1 MRARPFTLKSPLS
14 GVDADGVKNRSNNF
28 RDRLSR
34 VDDAPIGHSFDL
46 VDRRVI
52 ELWLGSQR
60 SISLPQ
66 FGPARD
72 LRSSGKPG
80 T

>member
-1 MRARPFTLKSPLS
+1 M
-14 GVDADGVKNRSNNF
+14 KNRSNNL

-34 VDDAPIGHSFDL
+34 VGDAPIGHSFDL

-60 SISLPQ
+60 SVALPH
-66 FGPARD
+66 FAPSRELRD
-72 LRSSGKPG
+72 GKAG
-80 T
+80 S

>member
-1 MRARPFTLKSPLS
+1 MKH
-14 GVDADGVKNRSNNF
+14 RSNNF

-34 VDDAPIGHSFDL
+34 VGDAPIGHSFDL

-60 SISLPQ
+60 SFSLPQ
-66 FGPARD
+66 FGPAGD
-72 LRSSGKPG
+72 LRGAGKPG